1 MVTMQITLTPE
12 INTVI
17 EIVKARF
24 NLKSKKE
31 ALKKI
36 IEFYEN
42 EVIYPIKPEYIKK
55 LKEIDKEK
63 TISRKQLMKSLGNK
77 K

>member
-12 INTVI
+12 INEVI
-17 EIVKARF
+17 ELVKARF

-42 EVIYPIKPEYIKK
+42 EVIYPIKPEYVRKLKK
-55 LKEIDKEK
+55 LDKEK
-63 TISRKQLMKSLGNK
+63 TISRERLMKEIGK
-77 K
+77 